1 MSETLQAEAQLTSS
15 SELQSFDIGL
25 RDGLMDPK
33 HVRNMGPAVW
43 LYMWL
48 VRKMTRIDETKRL
61 GHVLGGKPV
70 TYEDIRLG
78 LGISHRTYD
87 RYIDLLRDH
96 GYIVTTRTPRGLVIA
111 VTKAKKSFFV
121 GKKGY
126 ANNDASLPSDTPKV
140 ANQKPSDTPQ
150 MAERYA
156 TNGESN
162 IREGNENKHTR
173 TVFFERLKNII
184 QPKAK
189 YSDAYGKLVSKA
201 LKTYSE
207 DELVVSA
214 TFFVGQFNGGSE
226 WHSRQE
232 NKNLCSMAQFLGN
245 TSDRIPRYQICFEK
259 AQDAS
264 APTNRITIV
273 SDEEIEAKRQ
283 EQTAAMHARRDRMLA
298 LRALGGLA

>member
-1 MSETLQAEAQLTSS
+1 MTKRLDEAAQPSTD
-15 SELQSFDIGL
+15 ELRSFDIGL
-25 RDGLMDPK
+25 RDGMLDPK
-33 HVRNMGPAVW
+33 HVRNMGSAVW
-43 LYMWL
+43 LYIWL
-48 VRKMTRIDETKRL
+48 IRKMTRIDEAQRL
-61 GHVLGGKPV
+61 GYVLGGKPIV
-70 TYEDIRLG
+70 YEEIEAS
-78 LGISHRTYD
+78 LGIAWRTYR
-87 RYIDLLRDH
+87 RYLYQLRQH
-96 GYIVTTRTPRGLVIA
+96 GYIVTTRAPHGYIIA

-126 ANNDASLPSDTPKV
+126 DKNVPSLPSDRPEMSYEEQSDRTKMATGWDKNV
-140 ANQKPSDTPQ
+140 PSI
-150 MAERYA
+150 Y
-156 TNGESN
+156 
-162 IREGNENKHTR
+162 REGNENKHICTD
-173 TVFFERLKNII
+173 FFEKLKNII

-189 YSDAYGKLVSKA
+189 YSEAYGKLVKKA

-283 EQTAAMHARRDRMLA
+283 EQTAAMHARRDKMLA